1 MERLDKLIASQ
12 GKYSRKEVKLL
23 ISRRRV
29 TVDGIPARSPEQK
42 VDETKAVIAID
53 GAPLQIKKNLYLLL
67 NKPAGYVSSTEDH
80 DGASVLE
87 LVPPELYRGGLFPA
101 GRLDKDTTG
110 MMVITDDGQFAH
122 RILAPKKHVKKQ
134 YRVTIDLPVTPEM
147 AVRFADGISLV
158 EGLTKPALLEQVDTY
173 VANVTLTEGRY
184 HQIKRMFAAC
194 GATVVGL
201 HRIAMGNL
209 PLPED
214 LAVGEIRELTSEE
227 LLQLEELV

>member
-12 GKYSRKEVKLL
+12 GKYSRKEVKAL
-23 ISRRRV
+23 ISHRRV
-29 TVDGIPARSPEQK
+29 TVDGAPARAPEQK
-42 VDETKAVIAID
+42 VDESTAVIAID
-53 GAPLQIKKNLYLLL
+53 GVPLQIKKNLYLLL
-67 NKPAGYVSSTEDH
+67 NRPAGYVSSTEDH
-80 DGASVLE
+80 DGACVLE
-87 LVPPELYRGGLFPA
+87 LVPEELYRVGLFPA

-134 YRVTIDLPVTPEM
+134 YRVTIDIPVTTEM
-147 AVRFADGISLV
+147 AVRFAEGISLV
-158 EGLTKPALLEQVDTY
+158 EGLTKPALLEQVGTH

-184 HQIKRMFAAC
+184 HQIKRMFSAC

-209 PLPED
+209 SLPQD
-214 LAVGEIRELTSEE
+214 LPVGEMRELTPEE
-227 LLQLEELV
+227 LLLIEEL

>member
-12 GKYSRKEVKLL
+12 GKYSRKEVKGL
-23 ISRRRV
+23 IARRRV
-29 TVDGIPARSPEQK
+29 TVDGMPARSPEEK
-42 VDETKAVIAID
+42 VDQAKVTIAID
-53 GAPLQIKKNLYLLL
+53 GTPLQIKKNLYLLL

-80 DGASVLE
+80 DGACVLE
-87 LVPPELYRGGLFPA
+87 LVPEELYRDGLFPA

-110 MMVITDDGQFAH
+110 MMIITDDGQFAH

-134 YRVTIDLPVTPEM
+134 YRVTIDVPVTAQM
-147 AVRFADGISLV
+147 AVRFAEGISLT
-158 EGLTKPALLEQVDTY
+158 EGLTKPALLEQVDNC

-184 HQIKRMFAAC
+184 HQIKRMFSAC

-209 PLPED
+209 PLPAD
-214 LAVGEIRELTSEE
+214 LPVGEMRELTPEE
-227 LLQLEELV
+227 LQKIQEL

>member
-12 GKYSRKEVKLL
+12 GKYSRKEVKIL

-29 TVDGIPARSPEQK
+29 TVDGVPARAPEQK

-53 GAPLQIKKNLYLLL
+53 GTPLQIKKNLYLLL

-80 DGASVLE
+80 DGACVLE
-87 LVPPELYRGGLFPA
+87 LVPEELYRDGLFPA

-122 RILAPKKHVKKQ
+122 RILAPRKHVKKQ
-134 YRVTIDLPVTPEM
+134 YRVTIDIPVTHEM
-147 AVRFADGISLV
+147 AVRFAEGISLV

-184 HQIKRMFAAC
+184 HQIKRMFSAC

-209 PLPED
+209 PLPSD
-214 LAVGEIRELTSEE
+214 LPVGEMRELTAEE
-227 LLQLEELV
+227 LRLIEEL